1 MPDATLGSISD
12 WDGFLQLDLNQPEL
26 PFKSADEYV
35 LNVDFHRLV
44 VASKLPRPSKL
55 VDQSIAF
62 GKAFCKQLLEH
73 EIVNSG
79 LVKGLSAFDPAVILD
94 GPESHYITAI
104 EKLSSHFV
112 SMKLITS
119 SDKAKVTSQYR
130 SFVVKLRSEAIP
142 AYSDWIHFLSA
153 HHEIQCRPE
162 LFRLYKLSCLC
173 LPPLVDIS
181 PELTIPMPKLA
192 VDAEMFDSCLRS
204 LQMSYSTVPHVSSL
218 DKDPKSVCRVFRL
231 LGRGSD
237 LLVDKK
243 FSVWNF
249 LKGSGPR
256 RTAMLGKMEAEYR
269 KAVLHYDRPVVTSNT
284 TTPSVSR
291 ASSKHSTPSPDLSLG
306 RVNVSLSRCANL
318 SPEGTVKKNN
328 AKIVKGKKN

>member
-1 MPDATLGSISD
+1 MD
-12 WDGFLQLDLNQPEL
+12 
-26 PFKSADEYV
+26 
-35 LNVDFHRLV
+35 H
-44 VASKLPRPSKL
+44 
-55 VDQSIAF
+55 SIAF
-62 GKAFCKQLLEH
+62 GKALCKQLLEH

-79 LVKGLSAFDPAVILD
+79 LIKGFSAFDPAVILD

-104 EKLSSHFV
+104 EELSSHFV

-119 SDKAKVTSQYR
+119 SDKAKVTSHYR
-130 SFVVKLRSEAIP
+130 SFVIKLRSESIP

-162 LFRLYKLSCLC
+162 RFRLYKLSCLC
-173 LPPLVDIS
+173 LPSLVDIP
-181 PELTIPMPKLA
+181 PELSIPMPKLA
-192 VDAEMFDSCLRS
+192 VDVEMFDSCLKS
-204 LQMSYSTVPHVSSL
+204 LQMSYSTVPHLSSL
-218 DKDPKSVCRVFRL
+218 YKDPKSMCRVFRL

-249 LKGSGPR
+249 LRGSGPR

-291 ASSKHSTPSPDLSLG
+291 ASSTHGTPSPDLTLG
-306 RVNVSLSRCANL
+306 RVNVSLSRCSDV
-318 SPEGTVKKNN
+318 SPEGTAMKNN
-328 AKIVKGKKN
+328 AKVARGKKN

>member
-1 MPDATLGSISD
+1 MPDVTLGNISD

-35 LNVDFHRLV
+35 LNEDFHRLV
-44 VASKLPRPSKL
+44 VASKLPRPSKF

-62 GKAFCKQLLEH
+62 GKALCKQFLEH
-73 EIVNSG
+73 EIVNCG
-79 LVKGLSAFDPAVILD
+79 LIKGLSAFDTAVILD
-94 GPESHYITAI
+94 GPESHYFTAI
-104 EKLSSHFV
+104 EKLSSHSV

-130 SFVVKLRSEAIP
+130 SLVIKLRSESIP
-142 AYSDWIHFLSA
+142 ANSDWIHFLSA

-173 LPPLVDIS
+173 LPPLVDIP

-192 VDAEMFDSCLRS
+192 VDVKMFDSCLRS
-204 LQMSYSTVPHVSSL
+204 LQMSYSTVPPVSSL
-218 DKDPKSVCRVFRL
+218 YKDPKSVCRVFRL

-291 ASSKHSTPSPDLSLG
+291 ASSTHSTPSPDLALG
-306 RVNVSLSRCANL
+306 RNSVSLSRCSDV
-318 SPEGTVKKNN
+318 SPEGTAKKNN
-328 AKIVKGKKN
+328 AKVVRGKKN

>member
-1 MPDATLGSISD
+1 MPDATLGSVSD

-35 LNVDFHRLV
+35 LNEDFHRLV
-44 VASKLPRPSKL
+44 VASKLPRPSKF

-62 GKAFCKQLLEH
+62 GKALCKQLMEH

-119 SDKAKVTSQYR
+119 SDKAKVISQYR
-130 SFVVKLRSEAIP
+130 SFAIKLRSEAIP

-162 LFRLYKLSCLC
+162 LLRLYNLSCLC
-173 LPPLVDIS
+173 LPPLVDIP
-181 PELTIPMPKLA
+181 PEFTVPMPKLA

-218 DKDPKSVCRVFRL
+218 YKDPKSVCRVFRL

-291 ASSKHSTPSPDLSLG
+291 ASSTHSTPSPDLSLG
-306 RVNVSLSRCANL
+306 RVNVSLSRCANV
-318 SPEGTVKKNN
+318 SPKGTVKKNN
-328 AKIVKGKKN
+328 TKIVKGKKN